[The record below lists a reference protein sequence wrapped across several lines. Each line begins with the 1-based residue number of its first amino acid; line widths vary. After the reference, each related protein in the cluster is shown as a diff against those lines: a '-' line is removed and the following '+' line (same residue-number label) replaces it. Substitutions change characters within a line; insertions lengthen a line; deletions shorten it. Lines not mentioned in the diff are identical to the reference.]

1 MRSLKGSFSM
11 KRTGGRSLTGF
22 TLVELLVVI
31 AIIGVLVAL
40 LLPAVQAAR
49 EAARRMQCTNH
60 LKQFGI
66 GLHNYA
72 DTYLVFPNLRGGW
85 GGLQANRISPYV
97 QMLPYLEQKNLHDR
111 IQAGDPTNPTVFPP
125 GGPRGDANW
134 IVWNRPPAVFR
145 CPSDVGAVTR
155 GNNDSGHSYVVCMGD
170 QVNFVN
176 TTRNS
181 RGMFARQNSRRFA
194 EITDGTSNTLLMSEV
209 CCNVPTGNG
218 GEFGFAVTAGQVKLN
233 MAYARISSDPTNSP
247 QVCRTVVDG
256 RHFRAG
262 TIVHGRR
269 GIKWTDS
276 PVALITF
283 TTVMPPN
290 GPACADTA
298 SGNFG
303 DQDRLVIPPTSYH
316 PAGVVGVLA
325 DGSVRFFSNN
335 INTGNLGAAQPATSA
350 TEPFGGPSNYGVWGA
365 LGSIAGGDVAQVE

>member
-1 MRSLKGSFSM
+1 M
-11 KRTGGRSLTGF
+11 KRTGRRSLAGF

-66 GLHNYA
+66 AMHNYA
-72 DTYLVFPNLRGGW
+72 DTYLVFPNRRGGF
-85 GGLQANRISPYV
+85 GGVQANRISPYV

-111 IQAGDPTNPTVFPP
+111 IQAGDPTANPPIPP
-125 GGPRGDANW
+125 GGPRGDASW
-134 IVWNRPPAVFR
+134 VVWNRPPAVFR

-155 GNNDSGHSYVVCMGD
+155 GNSDKGHSYVLCVGD
-170 QVNFVN
+170 QVDWIN
-176 TTRNS
+176 TSTNT
-181 RGMFARQNSRRFA
+181 RGMFARANSRRFA
-194 EITDGTSNTLLMSEV
+194 EITDGTSNTLMMSET

-218 GEFGFAVTAGQVKLN
+218 GTTGFAVTAGQVRLN
-233 MAYARISSDPTNSP
+233 MAYARIGSDPTNSP

-256 RHFRAG
+256 RHYRAG

-269 GIKWTDS
+269 AINWTDS
-276 PVALITF
+276 PAALTTF
-283 TTVMPPN
+283 NTVMPPN

-298 SGNFG
+298 SGDFG
-303 DQDRLVIPPTSYH
+303 DQNRLVIPPTSYH

-335 INTGNLGAAQPATSA
+335 INTGNLGAAQPALS
-350 TEPFGGPSNYGVWGA
+350 EHSPYGGPSNYGVWGA
-365 LGSIAGGDVAQVE
+365 LGSMAGGDVTQGE